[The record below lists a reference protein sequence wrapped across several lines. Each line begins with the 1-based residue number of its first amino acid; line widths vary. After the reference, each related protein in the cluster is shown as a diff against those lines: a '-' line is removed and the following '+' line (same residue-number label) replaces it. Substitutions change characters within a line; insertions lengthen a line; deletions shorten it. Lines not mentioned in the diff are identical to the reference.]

1 MKETKNKFQIE
12 TEATQKTIQQEL
24 LEKTVLA
31 IDLGLLPKC
40 ITEFEF
46 TVEGKQAIAIEYWPS
61 HSREPRECVAV
72 SIPKEHHSKFMF
84 PHAAELHSKLTKD
97 ESKKVAHKN

>member
-12 TEATQKTIQQEL
+12 TEAIQESIQQEL
-24 LEKTVLA
+24 LEKTILA

-40 ITEFEF
+40 IAEFEF
-46 TVEGKQAIAIEYWPS
+46 TVEGKHATAIEFWPS
-61 HSREPRECVAV
+61 YKREPSKCVTV

-84 PHAAELHSKLTKD
+84 PRAAELHSKLTKD

>member
-1 MKETKNKFQIE
+1 MKGANKESHIE
-12 TEATQKTIQQEL
+12 TEAIQESIQQEL
-24 LEKTVLA
+24 LENKVLA

-46 TVEGKQAIAIEYWPS
+46 TVEDKQAIAIEYWPS

-72 SIPKEHHSKFMF
+72 SIPTEYQSKFMF
-84 PHAAELHSKLTKD
+84 PRAAELHSKL
-97 ESKKVAHKN
+97 KNY